1 MDLGIIRQLE
11 NNSGLSSGY
20 EFFTRYKNIS
30 VPYLT
35 FIALLTI
42 AGTLGNFLVIE
53 TLLIVKVSK
62 WNNVRFVFTIYKKNI
77 LNKFSKSAK
86 SSPAQQIEH
95 TQQMQPIDLNG
106 AEDTVLSAKKFT
118 NAEDLP
124 HTASTAN
131 QPI

>member
-20 EFFTRYKNIS
+20 EFVTRYKNIS

-42 AGTLGNFLVIE
+42 AGTLGNFLVIG

-62 WNNVRFVFTIYKKNI
+62 
-77 LNKFSKSAK
+77 
-86 SSPAQQIEH
+86 
-95 TQQMQPIDLNG
+95 
-106 AEDTVLSAKKFT
+106 
-118 NAEDLP
+118 
-124 HTASTAN
+124 
-131 QPI
+131 

>member
-11 NNSGLSSGY
+11 NNSDLSSGY
-20 EFFTRYKNIS
+20 EFVTRYKNIS

-42 AGTLGNFLVIE
+42 AGT
-53 TLLIVKVSK
+53 KRSK
-62 WNNVRFVFTIYKKNI
+62 WNNVCFVFTIYKKNI

-106 AEDTVLSAKKFT
+106 AGDTVLSAKKFT